1 MYKLNPEGKK
11 RGRVRLVI
19 FMVVRKSRHNK
30 KSTQAA
36 HLQSYGAGPLE
47 KQSHEEPLAS
57 GAPSLACL
65 ERKVTGLSLA
75 EGVIAFLL
83 PP

>member
-1 MYKLNPEGKK
+1 MA
-11 RGRVRLVI
+11 
-19 FMVVRKSRHNK
+19 VRKARHNK
-30 KSTQAA
+30 KSIQAA
-36 HLQSYGAGPLE
+36 HLQSFGAGSPE
-47 KQSHEEPLAS
+47 KQSHDEPLAS

-75 EGVIAFLL
+75 EGGIAFLL

>member
-1 MYKLNPEGKK
+1 MVDRKK
-11 RGRVRLVI
+11 ML
-19 FMVVRKSRHNK
+19 NK
-30 KSTQAA
+30 KSIQAA
-36 HLQSYGAGPLE
+36 HLQSYGAGSPE
-47 KQSHEEPLAS
+47 KQSQEEPLAS

-75 EGVIAFLL
+75 EGGIAFLL